1 MAKFIHISPL
11 EEIEQLRNEIKYAL
25 KNYIAVVNIHNGE
38 IREDKKDDNINDKT
52 NIKKMN
58 LNYETNNKKSNKPFE
73 KFNFNS

>member
-1 MAKFIHISPL
+1 M